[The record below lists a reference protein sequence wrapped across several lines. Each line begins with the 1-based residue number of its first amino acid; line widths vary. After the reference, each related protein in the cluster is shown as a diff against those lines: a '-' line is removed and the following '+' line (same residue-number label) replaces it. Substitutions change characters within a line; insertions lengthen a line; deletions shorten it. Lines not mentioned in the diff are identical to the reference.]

1 MPIYKDIEP
10 ENVLIS
16 SFKVHKTFT
25 FTEANSGSGLYAIPI
40 VRGNNISLYGYGVQQ
55 PVDSEGNRGGQFP
68 TPSKT
73 ITGSVFQKVSS
84 WSMIHNLYYRDI
96 RTMRGYIDYITGVPI
111 NKNAIVYNYT
121 NTVERVMPD
130 TVDNVELR
138 RPYTRQLHESASVI
152 SVPQQYY
159 GECIQPSSV
168 RITDNSTDST
178 YILQDDGR
186 GNIYDV
192 EYSSSYADRTPNAK
206 MSGSVI
212 GNVFYNDGL
221 IVITDTGSYTTVGTK
236 TGADGFTLQ
245 FNATQ
250 TIYEREYVCVVGE
263 NEFQHTTNKSLKVGY
278 SSSFDMGIFKPTP
291 FTNTIDDKFP
301 YSMIGYATHS
311 YNVTPTIKN
320 QAYDIGTK
328 LIGEAT
334 HSEFATYITNIGL
347 YNSERELLAIGTTG
361 RPIKN
366 DKELSLTFVV
376 RFDTN

>member
-1 MPIYKDIEP
+1 MSIYKNIDP

-16 SFKVHKTFT
+16 SFKVHKTFSL
-25 FTEANSGSGLYAIPI
+25 TEADSGSGLYVIPI
-40 VRGNNISLYGYGVQQ
+40 YH
-55 PVDSEGNRGGQFP
+55 NRTGSFTGHESAYE
-68 TPSKT
+68 TATALST
-73 ITGSVFQKVSS
+73 TVTGSVFQQVPS
-84 WSMIHNLYYRDI
+84 WYSINNLYYRDI
-96 RTMRGYIDYITGVPI
+96 KTMRGYIDYINGVPS
-111 NKNAIVYNYT
+111 NNNAIVKSSQPAAWK
-121 NTVERVMPD
+121 VRGD
-130 TVDNVELR
+130 TQPYEWIR
-138 RPYTRQLHESASVI
+138 RPYTRQLFDSATVI
-152 SVPQQYY
+152 SVPTQYY

-192 EYSSSYADRTPNAK
+192 EYSASYANRIPTGTAGYI
-206 MSGSVI
+206 SGSVV

-221 IVITDTGSYTTVGTK
+221 IVITDTGSYATVGTK
-236 TGADGFTLQ
+236 TGTDGFTLR

-250 TIYEREYVCVVGE
+250 TIYEREYVCVVDE

-278 SSSFDMGIFKPTP
+278 SSSFDMGIFRPTP
-291 FTNTIDDKFP
+291 FTNTVDDKFP

-334 HSEFATYITNIGL
+334 HSEFATYVTNIGL

-361 RPIKN
+361 KPIKN

>member
-1 MPIYKDIEP
+1 MSIYKNIDP

-16 SFKVHKTFT
+16 SFKVHKTFYL
-25 FTEANSGSGLYAIPI
+25 TEADSGSGFYVIPI
-40 VRGNNISLYGYGVQQ
+40 YH
-55 PVDSEGNRGGQFP
+55 NRTGSFKRHESAYE
-68 TPSKT
+68 TATALST
-73 ITGSVFQKVSS
+73 TVTGSVFQQVPS
-84 WSMIHNLYYRDI
+84 WYSINNLYYRDI
-96 RTMRGYIDYITGVPI
+96 RTMRGYIDYITGVPT

-121 NTVERVMPD
+121 TTVERVTPD
-130 TVDNVELR
+130 KVDNVELR

-192 EYSSSYADRTPNAK
+192 AYSSSYAERTPNTN

-236 TGADGFTLQ
+236 TGTDGFTLQ

-250 TIYEREYVCVVGE
+250 TIYEREYVCVVDE

-278 SSSFDMGIFKPTP
+278 SSSFDIGVFKPTP

-311 YNVTPTIKN
+311 YNVIPTIKN

-334 HSEFATYITNIGL
+334 HSEFATYVTNIGL

-361 RPIKN
+361 KPIKN

>member
-1 MPIYKDIEP
+1 MSVYKNIEP

-25 FTEANSGSGLYAIPI
+25 LTEADSGSGLYVIPI
-40 VRGNNISLYGYGVQQ
+40 YH
-55 PVDSEGNRGGQFP
+55 NRTGSYDGHEENYD
-68 TPSKT
+68 TSTALSTT
-73 ITGSVFQKVSS
+73 ITGSVFQQVPS
-84 WSMIHNLYYRDI
+84 WYSINTLYYRDI
-96 RTMRGYIDYITGVPI
+96 RTMRGYIDYITGVPS
-111 NKNAIVYNYT
+111 NKNAIISNPT
-121 NTVERVMPD
+121 TTVERVTYNPELD
-130 TVDNVELR
+130 VTVPNIELR
-138 RPYTRQLHESASVI
+138 RPYTRQLHDSATVI
-152 SVPQQYY
+152 SVPTQYY

-168 RITDNSTDST
+168 RITDNSTEST
-178 YILQDDGR
+178 YILEDDGR

-192 EYSSSYADRTPNAK
+192 EYSSSYANRIPNAK

-212 GNVFYNDGL
+212 GNVFYNDGV
-221 IVITDTGSYTTVGTK
+221 IVITETGSYATVGTK
-236 TGADGFTLQ
+236 TGTDGFTLK

-291 FTNTIDDKFP
+291 FTNTIDDDFP

-334 HSEFATYITNIGL
+334 HSEFATYVTNIGL

>member
-1 MPIYKDIEP
+1 MSVYKNIEP

-25 FTEANSGSGLYAIPI
+25 FTEADSGSGLYAIPI

-55 PVDSEGNRGGQFP
+55 PIDSEGNRGGQFP

-73 ITGSVFQKVSS
+73 ITGSVFQKVPS

-111 NKNAIVYNYT
+111 NKNAIVYNPT
-121 NTVERVMPD
+121 TTVERVTPD

-236 TGADGFTLQ
+236 TGTDGFTLQ

>member
-1 MPIYKDIEP
+1 MPVYKNIEP

-16 SFKVHKTFT
+16 SFKVHKTFS
-25 FTEANSGSGLYAIPI
+25 FTEADSGSGLYAIPI
-40 VRGNNISLYGYGVQQ
+40 VQGNNISLYSYGSNS
-55 PVDSEGNRGGQFP
+55 DEAIH
-68 TPSKT
+68 SKT
-73 ITGSVFQKVSS
+73 ITGSVFQKIPS
-84 WSMIHNLYYRDI
+84 WHSINNLYYRDI
-96 RTMRGYIDYITGVPI
+96 RTMRGYIDYITGVPT

-121 NTVERVMPD
+121 TTVERVTPD
-130 TVDNVELR
+130 KVDNVELR

-192 EYSSSYADRTPNAK
+192 AYSSSYAERIPDTN

-236 TGADGFTLQ
+236 TGTDGFTLQ

-278 SSSFDMGIFKPTP
+278 SSSFDIGVFKPTP

-311 YNVTPTIKN
+311 YNVTPTINN
-320 QAYDIGTK
+320 QAYDIGKK

-334 HSEFATYITNIGL
+334 HSDFATYITNIGL

>member
-1 MPIYKDIEP
+1 MSVYKSIEP

-16 SFKVHKTFT
+16 SFKVHKTFSL
-25 FTEANSGSGLYAIPI
+25 TEADSGSGLYVIPI
-40 VRGNNISLYGYGVQQ
+40 YH
-55 PVDSEGNRGGQFP
+55 NRTGSFTGHESAYE
-68 TPSKT
+68 TATALST
-73 ITGSVFQKVSS
+73 TVTGSVFQQVPS
-84 WSMIHNLYYRDI
+84 WYSINNLYYRDI
-96 RTMRGYIDYITGVPI
+96 RTMRGYIDYITGVPS
-111 NKNAIVYNYT
+111 NKNAIVYNPT
-121 NTVERVMPD
+121 TTVERVSYAPGNFFP
-130 TVDNVELR
+130 VNNVELR
-138 RPYTRQLHESASVI
+138 RPYTRQLHDSATVI
-152 SVPQQYY
+152 SVPTQYY

-192 EYSSSYADRTPNAK
+192 EYSSSYADRTPNTN

>member
-1 MPIYKDIEP
+1 MSVYKNIEP
-10 ENVLIS
+10 DNVLIS

-25 FTEANSGSGLYAIPI
+25 FTEADSGSGLYAIPI
-40 VRGNNISLYGYGVQQ
+40 VRGNRVSLYGY
-55 PVDSEGNRGGQFP
+55 DTE
-68 TPSKT
+68 TAHSKT
-73 ITGSVFQKVSS
+73 ISGSVFQKVPS
-84 WSMIHNLYYRDI
+84 WYSINNLYYRDI

-111 NKNAIVYNYT
+111 NKNAIVYNPT
-121 NTVERVMPD
+121 TTVERVTPD

-192 EYSSSYADRTPNAK
+192 EYSSSYAERIPIAT
-206 MSGSVI
+206 SGSII

-221 IVITDTGSYTTVGTK
+221 IVITDTGSYRDVSTK

>member
-1 MPIYKDIEP
+1 MSVYKNIEP

-25 FTEANSGSGLYAIPI
+25 LTEADSGSGLYVIPI
-40 VRGNNISLYGYGVQQ
+40 YH
-55 PVDSEGNRGGQFP
+55 NRTGSYDGHESAYD
-68 TPSKT
+68 TSTALSTT
-73 ITGSVFQKVSS
+73 ITGSVFQQVPS
-84 WSMIHNLYYRDI
+84 WYSINTLYYRDI
-96 RTMRGYIDYITGVPI
+96 RTMRGYIDYITGVPS
-111 NKNAIVYNYT
+111 NKNAIISNPT
-121 NTVERVMPD
+121 TTVERVTYNPELD
-130 TVDNVELR
+130 VTVPNIELR
-138 RPYTRQLHESASVI
+138 RPYTRQLHDSATVI
-152 SVPQQYY
+152 SVPTQYY

-168 RITDNSTDST
+168 RITDNSTEST
-178 YILQDDGR
+178 YILEDDGR

-192 EYSSSYADRTPNAK
+192 EYSSSYANRIPNAK

-212 GNVFYNDGL
+212 GNVFYNDGV
-221 IVITDTGSYTTVGTK
+221 IVITETGSYATVGTK
-236 TGADGFTLQ
+236 TGTDGFTLK

-291 FTNTIDDKFP
+291 FTNTIDDDFP

-334 HSEFATYITNIGL
+334 HSEFATYVTNIGL